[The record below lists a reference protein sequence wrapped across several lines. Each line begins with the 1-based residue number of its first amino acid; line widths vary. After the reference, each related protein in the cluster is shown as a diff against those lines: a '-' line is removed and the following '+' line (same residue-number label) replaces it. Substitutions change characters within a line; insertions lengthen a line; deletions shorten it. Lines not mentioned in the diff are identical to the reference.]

1 MKNLNNTNS
10 IISSLG
16 LTPRTL
22 TDIKNHPLPKREWL
36 IDGLIP
42 DDYPVACLISAS
54 VKTGK
59 TWYAERMMCSVASG
73 TPFFGKATKKGK
85 VLYLNFDNTARTVE
99 ERAMIISQNMGLDEE
114 AMNNIIVISP
124 SQSYAMISDVVDA
137 VSQMYS
143 TSDLRMVIVDA
154 LANVFSSKEE
164 TWNENDSTHA
174 TRFMAEI
181 KRGSRGTKCPWVLI
195 HHDNKTMF
203 DRHSDGPDV
212 GSVRGSS
219 ALTANADTIIQMHRY
234 NINNG
239 TFENIRELFPDVS
252 PDHVTG
258 VSIGLTG
265 RDGNAKYIDYYMID
279 GEFREMAPVRSKGKP
294 GPRNGMS
301 MMSGSQE
308 EEAFNRVFNE
318 LQNEHGKVKVSWM
331 ADALGVSI
339 NTLKAKA
346 DAFGYIRPK
355 KGYLQK
361 AEA

>member
-1 MKNLNNTNS
+1 MKNTNEIINT
-10 IISSLG
+10 LG

-22 TDIKNHPLPKREWL
+22 NDIKNHPLTKREWL
-36 IDGLIP
+36 VDGLIP

-59 TWYAERMMCSVASG
+59 TWYAERMMCAVASG
-73 TPFFGKATKKGK
+73 TPFFGRTCKTGK

-99 ERAMIISQNMGLDEE
+99 ERAVTIARNMNLDES
-114 AMNNIIVISP
+114 AMDNIVVMSP
-124 SQSYAMISDVVDA
+124 EQSYAAVSDVVDA
-137 VSQMYS
+137 ITGLYS
-143 TSDLRMVIVDA
+143 DGSLKMVIVDA
-154 LANVFSSKEE
+154 LSNVFSSNDE

-174 TRFMAEI
+174 TRFMSQV

-195 HHDNKTMF
+195 HHDNKTLF
-203 DRHSDGPDV
+203 DHRSGGPDV

-219 ALTANADTIIQMHRY
+219 AITANADTIIQMHRY

-239 TFENIRELFPDVS
+239 TFENIKEIFPNVS

-279 GEFREMAPVRSKGKP
+279 GEFRELSQVRSKGKP
-294 GPRNGMS
+294 GPKNGMS
-301 MMSGSQE
+301 MMSDNQE
-308 EEAFNRVFNE
+308 RETFNRLYTE
-318 LQNEHGKVKVSWM
+318 LKKEHGKVKVSWM
-331 ADALGVSI
+331 ADALGVSV

-346 DAFGYIRPK
+346 ENYGYIRPK
-355 KGYLQK
+355 KGYIEK